1 MNGSTKT
8 QTKNSNVMKKSTLLL
23 IGILFLAVP
32 LYGQDTTTVQA
43 SKYEYC
49 QIWARSKLTNH
60 KKLIIKVDYGTYKD
74 ADANLIIKDKN
85 GNEFTSMIA
94 TLNYLVDKGW
104 EFVQAVSYID
114 GTGSTNY
121 QIVHY
126 YILKR
131 PKQPK
136 P

>member
-1 MNGSTKT
+1 
-8 QTKNSNVMKKSTLLL
+8 MKKSTVLL
-23 IGILFLAVP
+23 IGILFLTAP
-32 LYGQDTTTVQA
+32 LYGQDTTIVQQT
-43 SKYEYC
+43 KYEYC
-49 QIWARSKLTNH
+49 QIWARSKVTNP
-60 KKLIIKVDYGTYKD
+60 KKLIIKVDYGKCKD
-74 ADANLIIKDKN
+74 ADENLIIKDKN
-85 GNEFTSMIA
+85 RDDFTSMIA

-121 QIVHY
+121 RIVHY